1 MTPATK
7 AFGVLMAAS
16 LLASLASIPF
26 AVRIGARPENRNP
39 SLSGKVFWSIVI
51 CFETAMS
58 ALAIATGLWLGN
70 RLGLGAPLVLGVLAR
85 DPSALRELQLGIPLA
100 IATGFG
106 TGAVIA
112 ALRIALRRLTPA
124 PSQTAADVKV
134 WERLLAAFAA
144 GIREELWFRFGLMT
158 YLLWGTTQIL
168 QTTSNNAAVLWGT
181 NLLIALGFG
190 AAHLSQARMLHGL
203 TTSYVAYILLLNG
216 VASLAFG
223 WIYCR
228 QGLFA
233 AVAAHC
239 CTDLVLQILLPR
251 IEPHIGRQGPPN
263 PRDGLRRPWRR

>member
-1 MTPATK
+1 
-7 AFGVLMAAS
+7 VLMAAS

-26 AVRIGARPENRNP
+26 AVRIGTQPANRNP
-39 SLSGKVFWSIVI
+39 SLSGKAFWSIVI
-51 CFETAMS
+51 CFEAATS

-70 RLGLGAPLVLGVLAR
+70 RLGLGAPLVLHVLAR
-85 DPSALRELQLGIPLA
+85 DPSALRELQEGIPFA
-100 IATGFG
+100 IAVGFS
-106 TGAVIA
+106 TGAVIV
-112 ALRIALRRLTPA
+112 ALRLALRRLTPM
-124 PSQTAADVKV
+124 PSQSAAADVMV

-158 YLLWGTTQIL
+158 CLLWGATQIL

-190 AAHLSQARMLHGL
+190 TAHLGQARVLHGL

-263 PRDGLRRPWRR
+263 PAPK